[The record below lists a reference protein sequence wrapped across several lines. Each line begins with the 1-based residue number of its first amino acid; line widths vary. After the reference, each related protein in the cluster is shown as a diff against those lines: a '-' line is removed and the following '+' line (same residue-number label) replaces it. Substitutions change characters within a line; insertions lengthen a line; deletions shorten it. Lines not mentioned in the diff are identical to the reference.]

1 MTVIIIGQEGHK
13 FLQFTRTVIISRFEL
28 PSFEVPP
35 VLAQA
40 GNYFVVDDGDV
51 ESLVSKKEKSVVWGD
66 I

>member
-1 MTVIIIGQEGHK
+1 
-13 FLQFTRTVIISRFEL
+13 VIISRFEL

-51 ESLVSKKEKSVVWGD
+51 ESLVPKKEKSVVWGD